1 MRLSWLSLLLLI
13 APASMGADSGRSVAF
28 SSFLQGWNSA
38 MDHTAVVFVRDQQ
51 EWESLWK
58 KHSGNEEPAAEL
70 PAINF
75 ADSFVIAFFAGPR
88 GSSGYEV
95 AIKHISEHPGKF
107 SLEIEE
113 KHPGRGCVVL
123 TSITSPFHFV
133 TIPRRDK
140 NWAFDFTLSRKETR
154 CT

>member
-1 MRLSWLSLLLLI
+1 MRLSWISLLLLI
-13 APASMGADSGRSVAF
+13 APVCLGAASGKSVAF
-28 SSFLQGWNSA
+28 RSFLQGWNSA

-58 KHSGNEEPAAEL
+58 KHSANREPAPKF

-75 ADSFVIAFFAGPR
+75 ADAFVIAFFAGPR

-95 AIKHISEHPGKF
+95 AIRRINEHPGKF
-107 SLEIEE
+107 SLEVEE
-113 KHPGRGCVVL
+113 KHPGHGCMVL
-123 TSITSPFHFV
+123 TTITSPFNFV
-133 TIPRRDK
+133 TIPRRDG

>member
-1 MRLSWLSLLLLI
+1 MKRSGLFFLLLT
-13 APASMGADSGRSVAF
+13 ASSAMAADSGNAVAF

-38 MDHTAVVFVRDQQ
+38 LDHTAIVFVRDQQ
-51 EWESLWK
+51 EWESLWE
-58 KHSGNEEPAAEL
+58 KHSGNRKPAPHL

-75 ADSFVIAFFAGPR
+75 ADSFVVAFFAGPR

-95 AIKHISEHPGKF
+95 KVKRIVEYPGKF

-113 KHPGRGCVVL
+113 KYSGSGCVVL
-123 TSITSPFHFV
+123 ASMTSPFHFV

-140 NWAFDFTLSRKETR
+140 NWAFDFTLSRRETR